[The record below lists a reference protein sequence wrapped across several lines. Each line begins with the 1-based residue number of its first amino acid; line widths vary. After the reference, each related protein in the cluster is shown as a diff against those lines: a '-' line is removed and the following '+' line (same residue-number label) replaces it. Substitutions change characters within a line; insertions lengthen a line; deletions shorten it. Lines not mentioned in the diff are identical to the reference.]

1 MTHAVQVVWIV
12 HLNWLITKYDL
23 IKKIL
28 EDPNTFSSSSS
39 SSSQKIPSKME
50 VASPP

>member
-28 EDPNTFSSSSS
+28 EDPNTFSSSSQITKKS
-39 SSSQKIPSKME
+39 I
-50 VASPP
+50 VILFVN